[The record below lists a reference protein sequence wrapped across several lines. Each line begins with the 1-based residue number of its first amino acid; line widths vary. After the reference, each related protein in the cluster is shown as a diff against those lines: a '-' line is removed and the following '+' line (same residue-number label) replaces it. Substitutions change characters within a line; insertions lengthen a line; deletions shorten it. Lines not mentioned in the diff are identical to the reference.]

1 MGPPRSLS
9 TWLKRLMVSS
19 TWVGQ
24 SETLRF
30 AGLVLFNLG
39 LARRAMAIL
48 LLVHLVVIESMK
60 SCRLLQAAWQCS
72 LPNLPT
78 SSQLSSNL
86 MKGEVKERLRLKAFT
101 NLG

>member
-24 SETLRF
+24 SETLRV

-39 LARRAMAIL
+39 LAHRAMPSL
-48 LLVHLVVIESMK
+48 LLVHLVVIKSKESFP
-60 SCRLLQAAWQCS
+60 LLKVGWQCS
-72 LPNLPT
+72 VPNLPA

-86 MKGEVKERLRLKAFT
+86 MKEEVKGRL
-101 NLG
+101 